1 MFNQGGNTMY
11 ELQVEQMSCGGCVRS
26 VTRSVQAIDSQAK
39 VEVDLQSKKVRIE
52 SSAGLDAITA
62 AIADAGFPV
71 TASAA
76 V

>member
-1 MFNQGGNTMY
+1 MY

-26 VTRSVQAIDSQAK
+26 VTRSVQAVDSQAK
-39 VEVDLQSKKVRIE
+39 VEVDLQTKKVRVE
-52 SSAGLDAITA
+52 SSVGLDAITT